1 MEADYL
7 HHLCPYGDKGISG
20 GYLKNICAV
29 ILRAMNYM
37 KKKQLHEIT
46 VPENPVSI
54 RRQSQVIV
62 PREQELAR
70 LMYFTTNMSYIS

>member
-1 MEADYL
+1 
-7 HHLCPYGDKGISG
+7 
-20 GYLKNICAV
+20 
-29 ILRAMNYM
+29 MNYM